1 MTLLPQH
8 SPPFEEVW
16 VALDLETTGLSP
28 KKDRIIEIGAV
39 KFQGHEV
46 LDTFQSFVNPGRRL
60 SPFIRQFTGIT
71 QAQVNEAPP
80 FSSVAGQFATFIGS
94 SPVVGHNLGFDLGF
108 LEAEGL
114 KLSNPRCDTWDL
126 TFVMRPGLPE
136 YSLSRLASRMSLQHD
151 RPHRAVDDALAT
163 KEVFVTMVE
172 EASRLDLYTIAE
184 MSRLAE
190 RSSWVLG
197 YVLKGLESQ
206 KGSWDHGAAAAQDVG
221 TGAAGVDL
229 KEIASRLHQRRS
241 LRATKE
247 PVSLDL
253 DVIASMLRSGGP
265 FSRSIPAFEE
275 RTEQVEMALAV
286 GRAINEG
293 QRLIVEAGTGVG
305 KSLAYLLPAALY
317 ALMNDKRVVI
327 STNTINLQEQL
338 ANKDLP
344 DLVSALRYMDT
355 VDADELSFT
364 QLKGR
369 ANYLCLRRF
378 GHMRSSDPLADNE
391 ARLLAK
397 AMVWLKDTSTGDR
410 SEINLGNRNSAAP
423 WERLSAQGAFECL
436 STGGPCFLRA
446 ARERAAASHIVV
458 VNHALLLSDV
468 IAGGTLIPDYDI
480 LIVDEAHHLEDEAT
494 RHFGFELAQGRFD
507 EFLTSLSG
515 DRGLLNEAVAAFR
528 TASGLLERR
537 ESAQAVATNVSE
549 HLPRLRDSLAQMYAA
564 IKVVLDESATEGTG
578 QVQELR
584 VTNGVRSQ
592 PAWSEAEIAWQNVDI
607 LLSELGSSLKRL
619 YGGLDDLANANLLNY
634 DGLMMELVNAQQTNA
649 ELRQRLT
656 EFVPHP
662 EPEGIYWVTNSSRS
676 GDIALHMAPL
686 HVGNTLEESLFSL
699 KESVIMTS
707 ATLSAKGS
715 FSHMVERTGFSDAEE
730 LLLGSPFDYPRAA
743 LVCVPQDMPEPNSWA
758 YQGALEQAVVDAAD
772 AAEGRTMALFTSHAS
787 LQATAKAIRSQLQAK
802 GIRVMA
808 QGLDG
813 SPAQL
818 LRRFLDDPKAVLLG
832 TSSFWE
838 GVDLA
843 GDVLKVLLV
852 SRLPFSV
859 PTDPV
864 FAARSELYESS
875 FNQYAVPQAILRLRQ
890 GFGRLIRT
898 KTDRGVAIIL
908 DKRISSRGYGKA
920 FLSSLPETA
929 YADCALQDLKNVVGD
944 WLTVTSTVR

>member
-60 SPFIRQFTGIT
+60 SPFIRRFTGIT

-80 FSSVAGQFATFIGS
+80 FSSVVGQFALFVGS

-108 LEAEGL
+108 LESEGL

-126 TFVMRPGLPE
+126 AYVMRPGLPE
-136 YSLSRLASRMSLQHD
+136 YSLSRLAARMNLQHD

-172 EASRLDLYTIAE
+172 EASKLDVYTLAE
-184 MSRLAE
+184 MSRLAA

-197 YVLKGLESQ
+197 YVLKGLEAQ
-206 KGSWDHGAAAAQDVG
+206 KSSWQHGVGVGQDIG
-221 TGAAGVDL
+221 TGATGVDM
-229 KEIASRLHQRRS
+229 KEISARLHQGRS

-247 PVSLDL
+247 PASLDL

-286 GRAINEG
+286 GKAINEG

-344 DLVSALRYMDT
+344 DLVNTLRAMDS
-355 VDADELSFT
+355 VDAEELKFT

-378 GHMRSSDPLADNE
+378 SHMRSSESLADNE

-423 WERLSAQGAFECL
+423 WERLSAQGAVECL

-480 LIVDEAHHLEDEAT
+480 LIIDEAHHLEDEAT

-507 EFLTSLSG
+507 EYLQSLTG
-515 DRGLLNEAVAAFR
+515 DRGLLNEAVTAFR
-528 TASGLLERR
+528 TVSGL
-537 ESAQAVATNVSE
+537 A
-549 HLPRLRDSLAQMYAA
+549 
-564 IKVVLDESATEGTG
+564 
-578 QVQELR
+578 
-584 VTNGVRSQ
+584 
-592 PAWSEAEIAWQNVDI
+592 EA
-607 LLSELGSSLKRL
+607 K
-619 YGGLDDLANANLLNY
+619 
-634 DGLMMELVNAQQTNA
+634 
-649 ELRQRLT
+649 
-656 EFVPHP
+656 
-662 EPEGIYWVTNSSRS
+662 
-676 GDIALHMAPL
+676 
-686 HVGNTLEESLFSL
+686 
-699 KESVIMTS
+699 
-707 ATLSAKGS
+707 
-715 FSHMVERTGFSDAEE
+715 
-730 LLLGSPFDYPRAA
+730 
-743 LVCVPQDMPEPNSWA
+743 
-758 YQGALEQAVVDAAD
+758 
-772 AAEGRTMALFTSHAS
+772 
-787 LQATAKAIRSQLQAK
+787 
-802 GIRVMA
+802 
-808 QGLDG
+808 
-813 SPAQL
+813 
-818 LRRFLDDPKAVLLG
+818 
-832 TSSFWE
+832 
-838 GVDLA
+838 
-843 GDVLKVLLV
+843 
-852 SRLPFSV
+852 
-859 PTDPV
+859 
-864 FAARSELYESS
+864 
-875 FNQYAVPQAILRLRQ
+875 
-890 GFGRLIRT
+890 
-898 KTDRGVAIIL
+898 
-908 DKRISSRGYGKA
+908 
-920 FLSSLPETA
+920 
-929 YADCALQDLKNVVGD
+929 
-944 WLTVTSTVR
+944 